1 MNDIMRLESPIT
13 PARLTTIQK
22 YVYWEQY
29 ISK

>member
-22 YVYWEQY
+22 YAYWEQY